1 MGVDLVPYNFGLL
14 LPVQEKT
21 RSKLLASPS
30 YLVPSHQGRGK
41 IRRGRFG
48 TVIPL
53 IVTLHQ
59 INTTVGDFDGNL
71 ERILRGARQ
80 AQEKGAS
87 LAVFPEL
94 SLTGYPPLDLLENRT
109 FVLGAGQ
116 ALNRLL
122 LESKGLDI
130 TLLVGSILPRDE
142 TSVGKP
148 LHNAAILISQG
159 DILSTHFKVLLPTY
173 DVFDESRYF
182 EPGTSL
188 TIARTDGNPIALS
201 VCEDVWNDKT
211 YWSRPQYH
219 FDPVEDVLASNPNT
233 PLINI
238 AASPYSHGKGP
249 MRQEMLANT
258 ARRYRTPVLYVNQ
271 VGGTDSLVFDG
282 RSLAMNQ
289 EGKVITLAD
298 DFREQLL
305 VIDLEDL
312 SSTASPPISKSP
324 ASKSPT
330 SKSNIIEDTMGTMF
344 KALSTGLSDY
354 ASKCGFSTSVLGL
367 SGGIDSAVTAVIAC
381 EALDSAN
388 VHGILMP
395 SPYTSPRSIED
406 AERLA
411 ANLGIRTTTISIT
424 DIYEQYLKDLTEG
437 LDGLPGDTTEENIQA
452 RIRGNILMA
461 LSNRFGHLVLS
472 TGNKSELATGYCTL
486 YGDMSGGLAVI
497 SDLYKGEVYDL
508 ARHINQE
515 FEVIPESI
523 IAKAPSAELRHDQ
536 KDSDSLPPYDLLD
549 PVLKA
554 YLEEKKTLPE
564 IVEMGY
570 PPDLVT
576 KILNMVESNEYKRQ
590 QAAPGI
596 KVSWKAFGIGRRC
609 PIAKADLF

>member
-1 MGVDLVPYNFGLL
+1 MD
-14 LPVQEKT
+14 
-21 RSKLLASPS
+21 A
-30 YLVPSHQGRGK
+30 
-41 IRRGRFG
+41 
-48 TVIPL
+48 VIPL

-71 ERILRGARQ
+71 EGIIRGAQQ
-80 AQEKGAS
+80 AQEKGSS

-94 SLTGYPPLDLLENRT
+94 SLTGYPPLDLLENRA
-109 FVLGAGQ
+109 FVLQAGE
-116 ALNRLL
+116 ALDRLL
-122 LESKGLDI
+122 LESKELDI

-142 TSVGKP
+142 SSEGKP
-148 LHNAAILISQG
+148 LHNAAILIRQG
-159 DILSTHFKVLLPTY
+159 SILSTHFKVLLPTY

-182 EPGTSL
+182 EPGTAL
-188 TIARTDGNPIALS
+188 TIARIDDSPIAFS

-211 YWSRPQYH
+211 FWSRPQYH
-219 FDPVEDVLASNPNT
+219 FDPVEKVLASNPDT
-233 PLINI
+233 LLVNI

-258 ARRYRTPVLYVNQ
+258 AKRYQIPVLYVNQ
-271 VGGTDSLVFDG
+271 IGGNDSLVFDG
-282 RSLAMNQ
+282 RSLAMNH
-289 EGKVITLAD
+289 EGKIIALAD
-298 DFREQLL
+298 DFREHLL
-305 VIDLEDL
+305 VIDLDEL
-312 SSTASPPISKSP
+312 SSTVSRPLS
-324 ASKSPT
+324 
-330 SKSNIIEDTMGTMF
+330 IEDTMGTMF

-354 ASKCGFSTSVLGL
+354 ASKCGFDTSVLGL
-367 SGGIDSAVTAVIAC
+367 SGGIDSAVTAVVAC
-381 EALDSAN
+381 EALGPAN

-395 SPYTSPRSIED
+395 SPYTSTQSTED
-406 AERLA
+406 AEFLA
-411 ANLGIRTTTISIT
+411 ANLGITTATIPIT

-437 LDGLPGDTTEENIQA
+437 LDGLPGGITEENIQA

-515 FEVIPESI
+515 VEIIPESI
-523 IAKAPSAELRHDQ
+523 ITKAPSAELRHDQ
-536 KDSDSLPPYDLLD
+536 KDSDSLPPYDVLD

-564 IVEMGY
+564 IIEMGY
-570 PPDLVT
+570 ARNLVK
-576 KILNMVESNEYKRQ
+576 KILNMVEGNEYKRQ

-596 KVSWKAFGIGRRC
+596 KVSWKAFGLGRRC
-609 PIAKADLF
+609 PIAKGTLF

>member
-1 MGVDLVPYNFGLL
+1 M
-14 LPVQEKT
+14 
-21 RSKLLASPS
+21 PS
-30 YLVPSHQGRGK
+30 LK
-41 IRRGRFG
+41 FNINLDA
-48 TVIPL
+48 VIPL

-71 ERILRGARQ
+71 EEIIRGALQ
-80 AQEKGAS
+80 AQEKGSS

-109 FVLGAGQ
+109 FVHQAGQ
-116 ALNRLL
+116 AMDHLL
-122 LESKGLDI
+122 HESKNLDL

-142 TSVGKP
+142 TSGGKP
-148 LHNAAILISQG
+148 LHNAAILLRRG
-159 DILSTHFKVLLPTY
+159 EVLSVHFKVLLPTY

-182 EPGTSL
+182 EPGTTL
-188 TIARTDGNPIALS
+188 TVARTDGNPIAFS
-201 VCEDVWNDKT
+201 VCEDIWNDKT
-211 YWSRPQYH
+211 FWPRPQYH
-219 FDPVEDVLASNPNT
+219 FDPVEDVFASNPDT

-249 MRQEMLANT
+249 MRQEMLAST
-258 ARRYRTPVLYVNQ
+258 ARRYGTPILYVNQ
-271 VGGTDSLVFDG
+271 VGGNDSLVFDG
-282 RSLAMNQ
+282 RSLAMNR
-289 EGKVITLAD
+289 EGKVIALAD
-298 DFREQLL
+298 DFREQML
-305 VIDLEDL
+305 VIDLDDL
-312 SSTASPPISKSP
+312 SAVPSKQ
-324 ASKSPT
+324 
-330 SKSNIIEDTMGTMF
+330 NGIEDTMGTML

-354 ASKCGFSTSVLGL
+354 AAKCGFSSSVLGL

-381 EALDSAN
+381 EAMDPAS

-395 SPYTSPRSIED
+395 SPYTTDQSIED
-406 AERLA
+406 AESLA
-411 ANLGIRTTTISIT
+411 SNLGIKTTTIPIT
-424 DIYEQYLKDLTEG
+424 DIYEQYLKDLK
-437 LDGLPGDTTEENIQA
+437 DGLGGLPENTTEENIQA

-508 ARHINQE
+508 ARHINHGVE
-515 FEVIPESI
+515 IIPESI

-536 KDSDSLPPYDLLD
+536 KDSDFLPPYDVLD

-554 YLEEKKTLPE
+554 YLEENKTLPE

-570 PPDLVT
+570 PRNLVK
-576 KILNMVESNEYKRQ
+576 KILNLVESNEYKRQ

-596 KVSWKAFGIGRRC
+596 KVSWKAFGLGRRC
-609 PIAKADLF
+609 PVAKAALF